1 MRKVTLPPPL
11 WATGKGRLLRPAPFL
26 VAGIVNVTPD
36 SFSDGG
42 QFNTPERAVE
52 LMRRHIAE
60 GAELIDIGA
69 ESTRPGAEDIGADE
83 ELRRLKPVLELA
95 RANGL
100 LETPSATF
108 CLDTFRPKT
117 AAWALENGISV
128 INDISGTLFEPGMV
142 SVLADYKP
150 GYILGHSPARP
161 ALMQEKNHY
170 PNVVNAVLQHFTDT
184 MDALVRAGLP
194 EENIC
199 LDPCIGFGKSTTQSL
214 ELFAAVPRLLALGRP
229 LYFGISR
236 KRFLTDI
243 TGFSLEERACP
254 TQVVTAL
261 LANKGVHIHR
271 VHDVAAT
278 KGTLA
283 IVQAMQQ
290 RN

>member
-1 MRKVTLPPPL
+1 MRRTPPPSPL

-42 QFNTPERAVE
+42 QYNAPERAVE
-52 LMRRHIAE
+52 LMRRHSAE
-60 GAELIDIGA
+60 GAELIDLGA
-69 ESTRPGAEDIGADE
+69 ESTRPGAEDIGVDE

-100 LETPSATF
+100 FETPTATF
-108 CLDTFRPKT
+108 CLDTFRAKT
-117 AAWALENGISV
+117 AAWGLENGISV
-128 INDISGTLFEPGMV
+128 INDISGMQFDSGMV
-142 SVLADYKP
+142 SVLAEHKP
-150 GYILGHSPARP
+150 GYVLGHSPALPRH
-161 ALMQEKNHY
+161 MQEKNHY
-170 PNVVNAVLQHFTDT
+170 PNVVNAVIQHFTDK
-184 MDALVRAGLP
+184 MNALVRAGLP

-199 LDPCIGFGKSTTQSL
+199 LDPCIGFGKSAAQSL

-243 TGFSLEERACP
+243 TGVSLEERGCP

-261 LANKGVHIHR
+261 LASKGVHIHR
-271 VHDVAAT
+271 VHDVGAT
-278 KGTLA
+278 KTTLA
-283 IVQAMQQ
+283 LVQAMQQ
-290 RN
+290 RD